1 MGKTKLKMT
10 ATLTI
15 VTEVDTELYKS
26 GANPNWQN
34 DAIKMYEEWVEDELN
49 ETLDGIVQTGHLD
62 NFKFE
67 VITEDEGN

>member
-15 VTEVDTELYKS
+15 VMEAHTELYKS
-26 GANPNWQN
+26 GNNPNWQN

-49 ETLDGIVQTGHLD
+49 ETSDGIVQTAHLD

-67 VITEDEGN
+67 VTTDEGK

>member
-15 VTEVDTELYKS
+15 VMEIDTELYKS
-26 GANPNWQN
+26 GTNPNWQN
-34 DAIKMYEEWVEDELN
+34 DAINMYEEWAQDELN
-49 ETLDGIVQTGHLD
+49 ETSDDFVQTGHLD

-67 VITEDEGN
+67 VITEDEGS